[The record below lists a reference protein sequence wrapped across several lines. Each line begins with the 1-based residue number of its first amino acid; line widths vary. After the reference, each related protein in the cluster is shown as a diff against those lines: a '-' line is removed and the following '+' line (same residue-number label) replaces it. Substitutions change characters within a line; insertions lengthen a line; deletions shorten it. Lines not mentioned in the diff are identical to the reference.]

1 MFFPER
7 IKSISPGDKVLE
19 IGPGGTPHPRSDVLL
34 EKVFINPN
42 EAEGQRGYTP
52 ALNDTSKVVYYEGG
66 AFPFQDKQFDYI
78 ICSHV
83 LEHVEDVDYF
93 LSEITR
99 VGSKG
104 YLEFPTIYYDYIY
117 NFPEHTTVIF
127 HKNEI
132 IYWMHKSETALEKFV
147 NVQKLFYESLKSGHT
162 ALIESLKSSMFQG
175 FEWFENIKTEKAN
188 SINDVTFDVSD
199 IVIKPK
205 NNKEKIID
213 VISILRSILYR
224 N

>member
-7 IKSISPGDKVLE
+7 IRNIGPTDKVLE
-19 IGPGGTPHPRSDVLL
+19 IGPGGTPYPRSDVLL
-34 EKVFINPN
+34 EKKFINLN
-42 EAEGQRGYTP
+42 EAEGQRDAP
-52 ALNDTSKVVYYEGG
+52 PLNDTSKVVYYEGG
-66 AFPFQDKQFDYI
+66 AFPFQDKQFDYV

-104 YLEFPTIYYDYIY
+104 YLEFPTIYYDYLY
-117 NFPEHTTVIF
+117 NFPEHTTFVF
-127 HKNEI
+127 HKNDI
-132 IYWMHKSETALEKFV
+132 IYWMPKSESGLEKFV
-147 NVQKLFYESLKSGHT
+147 NVQKLFYESLKSGHIG
-162 ALIESLKSSMFQG
+162 LVESLKCTMFQG

-188 SINDVTFDVSD
+188 FINDLAFDVSD

-213 VISILRSILYR
+213 IISILKSIFYR
-224 N
+224 K